1 MTEDAKEFMESG
13 IIPVTKRRILL
24 TEWVGRAWA
33 ELERT
38 RKELARNNREHES
51 IFFKAFAR
59 TGALRRSSGKG
70 DEEIR
75 MSLAPS
81 DWYKKLSE
89 DLGPAPAAPPSR
101 QKKRA
106 AKRKR
111 SEVRPDHEESQ
122 QQPEPSSESESG
134 SDIESE
140 EPSDTSDFSDSDI
153 GEVQQLTREQV
164 WSTQLLFDSI
174 HEDKFRAR
182 VANEYTKLCNALD
195 RPPTNKQKD
204 RFEMQAHATVT
215 EEDRIASGQ
224 QDNQSRPLRNA
235 AAHGQKGMG
244 GGFYSSSSSSRSRSW
259 F

>member
-1 MTEDAKEFMESG
+1 
-13 IIPVTKRRILL
+13 
-24 TEWVGRAWA
+24 
-33 ELERT
+33 
-38 RKELARNNREHES
+38 
-51 IFFKAFAR
+51 
-59 TGALRRSSGKG
+59 
-70 DEEIR
+70 

-134 SDIESE
+134 SVIESE

-174 HEDKFRAR
+174 HEYKFRAR

-195 RPPTNKQKD
+195 RPPTNNQKD
-204 RFEMQAHATVT
+204 RFEMQAAHGRHGTQLCLP
-215 EEDRIASGQ
+215 RKIGCLRLASRAA
-224 QDNQSRPLRNA
+224 DPLRAHA
-235 AAHGQKGMG
+235 AANAGQKGKG
-244 GGFYSSSSSSRSRSW
+244 GGRHRPILVLSHLRKQKDF
-259 F
+259 